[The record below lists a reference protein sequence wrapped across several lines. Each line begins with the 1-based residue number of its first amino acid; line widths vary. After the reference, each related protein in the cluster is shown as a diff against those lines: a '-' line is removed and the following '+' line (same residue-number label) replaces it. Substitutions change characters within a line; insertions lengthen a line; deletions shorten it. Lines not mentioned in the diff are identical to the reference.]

1 MNAPRRTTSPVSRRA
16 SRAPALACLAIAL
29 GVLSLPA
36 VAQVTPSQPQWV
48 PGRLLVQ
55 PRPGLSDT
63 EFDKILKPH
72 GGKQVGKIDKINVRI
87 IQLPA
92 QASEKAV
99 EALLKNNKHLK
110 FAERDMILPQALAVS
125 DPYYGSEWH
134 VPKIGA
140 DAAWDLSSGAGVT
153 IAILDSGVD
162 STHPDLAGRLVPGW
176 NFYDNNSN
184 TADVNGHGT
193 QVAGTAAAESNNGVG
208 VAGVA
213 GGARIMPVRVASSTG
228 SGSLTAI
235 ASGLTW
241 AADQGARVANLS
253 FYGVSS
259 SSAIL
264 SAAQYMKNKGG
275 LVTVSAGNY
284 GTEAPFPATDAM
296 IIVSATDSNDVKTS
310 WSSYGAYVD
319 VAAPGAGIYTTTN
332 GGGYGAVSGTSFS
345 APITAGVVALMM
357 AANPGLGAATIEKL
371 LFSSATDLGTVGFD
385 TYYGYG
391 RVNAAAAVQA
401 AASTRSAADT
411 TAPSVS
417 ISNPGA
423 GATVKG
429 LITVDVAA
437 SDNVGVSRVDLVV
450 NGNKIA
456 SDTSAPYGFSWDS
469 TTVADGNVTL
479 TAYAYDAA
487 GNASNKSVSVV
498 VSNASATPDTVAPVA
513 TISNPTSG
521 SAVSGTVSVQASASD
536 NVNVVAIRLYVDGKL
551 TSSAS
556 ASSLSYSWNTRK
568 LAAGS
573 HTLLVEAD
581 DAAGNKGS
589 QTVQVV
595 R

>member
-1 MNAPRRTTSPVSRRA
+1 MESAMNAPHRRTSRISR
-16 SRAPALACLAIAL
+16 RAPALACLAIAL
-29 GVLSLPA
+29 GALSLPA
-36 VAQVTPSQPQWV
+36 IAQVAPSEPQWV

-55 PRPGLSDT
+55 PRPGLSDA
-63 EFDKILKPH
+63 ELDKILKPH
-72 GGKQVGKIDKINVRI
+72 GGKQVGKIGQINVRI
-87 IQLPA
+87 VQLPA

-110 FAERDMILPQALAVS
+110 FAERDLILPQALAVS

-140 DAAWDLSSGAGVT
+140 DTAWDLSSGAGVT

-162 STHPDLAGRLVPGW
+162 GTHPDLAGRLVPGW

-319 VAAPGAGIYTTTN
+319 LAAPGAGIYTTTN

-401 AASTRSAADT
+401 AAGTKAVADT

-417 ISNPGA
+417 LSNPTA
-423 GATVKG
+423 GSTVKG
-429 LITVDVAA
+429 LVAVDVAA
-437 SDNVGVSRVDLVV
+437 SDNVGVARVDLMV
-450 NGNKIA
+450 NGTKLA
-456 SDTSAPYGFSWDS
+456 SDTSAPYGFTWDS

-487 GNASNKSVSVV
+487 GNSTSRSVSVSV
-498 VSNASATPDTVAPVA
+498 ANTAALNSPTQTPDTSAPVA
-513 TISNPTSG
+513 RIT
-521 SAVSGTVSVQASASD
+521 
-536 NVNVVAIRLYVDGKL
+536 
-551 TSSAS
+551 
-556 ASSLSYSWNTRK
+556 
-568 LAAGS
+568 
-573 HTLLVEAD
+573 
-581 DAAGNKGS
+581 
-589 QTVQVV
+589 
-595 R
+595 